1 MYTVDATEDLPDF
14 VSQMSTL
21 DRELLERHALTI
33 PGMAERIRAVEVKA
47 LMFDDLLD
55 LANGAHVDVLQIDA
69 EGHDA
74 VILRQI
80 NLEALRPSLVQLEHR
95 HLPASDVDGC
105 PCRLKALGYRTTF
118 DEYDLLGIRE

>member
-1 MYTVDATEDLPDF
+1 MPSRSAR
-14 VSQMSTL
+14 ST
-21 DRELLERHALTI
+21 
-33 PGMAERIRAVEVKA
+33 
-47 LMFDDLLD
+47 FDDLLD

-105 PCRLKALGYRTTF
+105 ARRLKALGYRTTF